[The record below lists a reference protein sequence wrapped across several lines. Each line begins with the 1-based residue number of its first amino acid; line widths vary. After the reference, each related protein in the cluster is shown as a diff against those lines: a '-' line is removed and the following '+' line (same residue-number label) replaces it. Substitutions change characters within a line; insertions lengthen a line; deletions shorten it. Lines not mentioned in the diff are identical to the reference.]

1 MNLALKTNH
10 RSKASILVRML
21 EAMNESD
28 LEDLIDKLFN
38 LQILILLNC
47 YK

>member
-1 MNLALKTNH
+1 
-10 RSKASILVRML
+10 ML